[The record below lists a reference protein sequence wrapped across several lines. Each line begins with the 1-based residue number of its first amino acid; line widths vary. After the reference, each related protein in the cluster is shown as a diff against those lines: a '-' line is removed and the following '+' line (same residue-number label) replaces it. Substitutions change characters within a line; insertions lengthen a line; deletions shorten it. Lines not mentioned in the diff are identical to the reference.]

1 MKDDLKS
8 STAIPDPDQPV
19 EPKPTITLPTDLI
32 PLPHIARELV
42 QIVEPGQD
50 IKGHRQIYHLIG
62 LGLLPMIVFIRN
74 RWYCPR
80 PELPALAQ
88 ALGLRLKQPGR
99 SRAAS
104 RSRTT
109 RSAA

>member
-1 MKDDLKS
+1 MKSDLNS
-8 STAIPDPDQPV
+8 STAIPATDHPV
-19 EPKPTITLPTDLI
+19 EQKPTITLPTDLI

-88 ALGLRLKQPGR
+88 ALGLQCKQHGR
-99 SRAAS
+99 SHTA
-104 RSRTT
+104 

>member
-1 MKDDLKS
+1 MKSDLKS
-8 STAIPDPDQPV
+8 STAIPATDRPV
-19 EPKPTITLPTDLI
+19 EQKPTITLPTDLI
-32 PLPHIARELV
+32 PLPHVARELV

-50 IKGHRQIYHLIG
+50 IKGHRQLYHEIG
-62 LGLLPMIVFIRN
+62 LGKLPMMVFIRN

-88 ALGLRLKQPGR
+88 ALGLRLKPSGR
-99 SRAAS
+99 RSAS
-104 RSRTT
+104 R

>member
-1 MKDDLKS
+1 MKRALTS
-8 STAIPDPDQPV
+8 STALSTPAGPTEQPPPV
-19 EPKPTITLPTDLI
+19 TPPIEQI

-50 IKGHRQIYHLIG
+50 IKGHRQLYHEIG
-62 LGLLPMIVFIRN
+62 LGKLPMMVFIRN

-88 ALGLRLKQPGR
+88 ALGLRLKPSGR
-99 SRAAS
+99 RSAS
-104 RSRTT
+104 R